1 MVNSEKRIPLGLI
14 LFLTPLFRFKQQ
26 SIHDENE
33 ERTYVVLIIAKVCL
47 FLFCFCEYKIF
58 GQIEKYYLKLQQI
71 LVRNSWLLREGGV
84 YG

>member
-33 ERTYVVLIIAKVCL
+33 ERTYVVLIIAKVCFVL
-47 FLFCFCEYKIF
+47 FVVSVNI
-58 GQIEKYYLKLQQI
+58 KYLAKL
-71 LVRNSWLLREGGV
+71 RNTT
-84 YG
+84 